1 MDTEGVSAFGDLHGV
16 YGIGDVAQHGE
27 VEEFFGGGD
36 GELSVFGG
44 VKCGKTV
51 SGVGRNDDA
60 GPSCRD
66 NITEFF
72 EDEGGSIEFYG
83 EDVGSGGVG
92 GCGTGGVN
100 EVGEVSLADGEI
112 AKGLNGFAGGDV
124 DGGGNSGEAGLEEA
138 ACG

>member
-1 MDTEGVSAFGDLHGV
+1 M
-16 YGIGDVAQHGE
+16 
-27 VEEFFGGGD
+27 
-36 GELSVFGG
+36 SVFGG

-66 NITEFF
+66 NIAEFF
-72 EDEGGSIEFYG
+72 EDEGGK
-83 EDVGSGGVG
+83 DVGSSGVG

-138 ACG
+138 ACR